1 MKLPWYVLPVV
12 AFVAGLM
19 IGWKGCEWEPHVI
32 TQVDTVRTTKIELIQ
47 LDPVSIEVPK
57 PYEVIKYVPT
67 TPDPPDFDL
76 DQMRTY
82 IDTAVFDGLTLG
94 YEIKTRGELKGAIF
108 RPTFERETIIKE
120 ITTTNTIDNTKKLRG
135 LYLGVTIGGNKSE
148 FGTLAP
154 GAYYVAPRV
163 IVGYNYNLI
172 EGGHNVTVGRKL
184 F

>member
-12 AFVAGLM
+12 AFVAGLLL
-19 IGWKGCEWEPHVI
+19 GWKGCERE
-32 TQVDTVRTTKIELIQ
+32 TKIVTKTVTKTDTIRVTETP
-47 LDPVSIEVPK
+47 DPVVIDN
-57 PYEVIKYVPT
+57 PYPVYITKYIPT
-67 TPDPPDFDL
+67 EPDPPDFNL

-82 IDTAVFDGLTLG
+82 IDTAVFDGLSLG

-120 ITTTNTIDNTKKLRG
+120 ITTTNTIDNTKPLRG

-163 IVGYNYNLI
+163 IVGYNYNVI

>member
-1 MKLPWYVLPVV
+1 MKLPWYVLPVI

-19 IGWKGCEWEPHVI
+19 LGWKGCEREPHVI
-32 TQVDTVRTTKIELIQ
+32 TQIDTVRTTKIELIQ

-76 DQMRTY
+76 DQFRTY
-82 IDTAVFDGLTLG
+82 IDTVSFPGLRLGYNITTRGTLQDAVFSPE
-94 YEIKTRGELKGAIF
+94 Y
-108 RPTFERETIIKE
+108 ERETITEE
-120 ITTTNTIDNTKKLRG
+120 IRIIEREEAKPLRG

-148 FGTLAP
+148 FGTL
-154 GAYYVAPRV
+154 GVGGYYVNRKIIA
-163 IVGYNYNLI
+163 GYNYNVI
-172 EGGHNVTVGRKL
+172 DGGHNVTVGRKL